1 MTADTSRRELAQL
14 GERLGDDGSLWRTA
28 LRALASPSGGF
39 GSSRHIHMVAG
50 QVHAEARSDD
60 STPARSQEFVEAFL
74 DCYDLEE
81 LDDVDDLLGRES
93 FERDNY
99 EGQLAFVGGA
109 DA

>member
-1 MTADTSRRELAQL
+1 MSEHSRRELAQL
-14 GERLGDDGSLWRTA
+14 GARLGDDGYLWRTA
-28 LRALASPSGGF
+28 LRALASPSGDF
-39 GSSRHIHMVAG
+39 GTGKHLHMVAG
-50 QVHAEARSDD
+50 QVHAEAHSDD
-60 STPARSQEFVEAFL
+60 STPARSQEFVEAFV